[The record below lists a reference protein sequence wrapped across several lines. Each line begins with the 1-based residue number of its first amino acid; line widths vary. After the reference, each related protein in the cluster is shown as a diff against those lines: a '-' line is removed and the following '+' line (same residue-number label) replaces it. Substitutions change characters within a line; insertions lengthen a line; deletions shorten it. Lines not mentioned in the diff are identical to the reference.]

1 MMLDLIVLYLC
12 YHKEI
17 RTQSDT
23 LGGTQVAEPGRA
35 RSCHSKPTM
44 LVGLIQ
50 PLNGITLGYLIFLNN
65 QVKFFYYEHS
75 QTYTKIE
82 RIVLRILM
90 YLSPVF
96 SSSQEFANLLHIA
109 HIFVAD
115 IL

>member
-1 MMLDLIVLYLC
+1 
-12 YHKEI
+12 
-17 RTQSDT
+17 
-23 LGGTQVAEPGRA
+23 
-35 RSCHSKPTM
+35 M

-50 PLNGITLGYLIFLNN
+50 SLNGITLGYLIFSNN
-65 QVKFFYYEHS
+65 PVKLFYYEHS

-82 RIVLRILM
+82 RIIHRVLM

-96 SSSQEFANLLHIA
+96 SSTEEFANLLHIS